1 MPDLIRPRFEMVQL
15 EAFVNLLRSF
25 RGYRFLQVA
34 LEHSD
39 VTVDLSQLAP
49 SVLSY
54 IVDLLLK
61 VILQL
66 IEHVFDL

>member
-1 MPDLIRPRFEMVQL
+1 MIQL
-15 EAFVNLLRSF
+15 KAFVNLFCSF
-25 RGYRFLQVA
+25 HGDGFLQVA

-39 VTVDLSQLAP
+39 VTVDLSELAP

-54 IVDLLLK
+54 IIDLLLK

-66 IEHVFDL
+66 IEHVFEL